1 MKKIEQIIGSHP
13 FLEDIDKEF
22 LSILTGCA
30 HNVTFEP
37 GDYIFREGEEAH
49 HFYLLCHGRVSLE
62 IDVPDHNAVL
72 VQTLDD
78 GEIVGA
84 SWLVPPYRWAWDA
97 KAITTT
103 RAVALNAICLRGKC
117 DADHD
122 FGYELM
128 KRFIPAVGR
137 RLQAA
142 RLQLFDMYSVDR

>member
-1 MKKIEQIIGSHP
+1 MKKLETIIADHP
-13 FLEDIDKEF
+13 FLMGIDKKF
-22 LSILTGCA
+22 LAILADCA
-30 HNVTFEP
+30 RNVTFSP
-37 GDYIFREGEEAH
+37 GDYIFREGDEAH
-49 HFYLLCHGRVSLE
+49 YFYLLRQGRVSLE
-62 IDVPDHNAVL
+62 IDVPDHRAIL

-97 KAITTT
+97 RAIDTT
-103 RAVALNAICLRGKC
+103 RVVALDAVCLRAKC

-128 KRFIPAVGR
+128 KRFTPAVGR

-142 RLQLFDMYSVDR
+142 RLQLFDMYSTER